1 MSINFFKITFRNL
14 WKNRGYSSL
23 NIFGLAIGITCAGLI
38 FLWVENEASYDQ
50 FLPKKDQLYLI
61 WENQTYQGKVR
72 TFSSTPRPTAAAMVK
87 DIPGVAAACRVDF
100 DNELFSVGDKSLYE
114 AGGWVD
120 SSFFGLFQRRFL
132 EGNAREAF
140 LHPSDIVITEKVA
153 QQFFGDGKA
162 VGKTFRINNKKAYQV
177 SGVIEDFPAN
187 STLQLRWVAPMS
199 TAYFTDNNIQTNN
212 WGINSTTTYTEL
224 APGASAAAVDA
235 RLKNYI
241 ATKRTDVVG
250 APVCFLLS
258 ANDWHLRN
266 DFEDG
271 KQAGGEIQYVHLF
284 VVIAWI
290 ILLIACIN
298 FMNLATARSE
308 RRAREVGV
316 RKVLGAGKRGLVGQ
330 FIGES
335 IVLSAMAVAM
345 GLVLIS
351 ILLPAF
357 NALTGRTLGLGL
369 GRPLHLVAIVVI
381 TVVCGLVAGSYPA
394 LYLSSFN
401 PVYVFKGVR
410 IRGAGASAVRKGLV
424 ITQFTVS
431 ITLIVSTLIIYKQLH
446 HILSRD
452 LGYDKNNLITMDVR
466 GNMLPHFSQI
476 RQDLLNTGVVEN
488 AGLNSFNTI
497 SVGNNGSGVSWEG
510 KDPKQEVLISWR
522 AVTPGF
528 LATAGMHLLDGCDL
542 RADLPAA
549 DSGHVII
556 TETLAKMMGNGSA
569 VGKKLRYNWG
579 GSSTVI
585 GVVKDYVYGDMY
597 GSPDPVAFYYDS
609 TDASLM
615 YVRYKAGVRPD
626 VALAAIAEVMKKDNP
641 AYPFDYQFVDQ
652 AFNDLFTNEQLM
664 GQLSK
669 LFAGLAILI
678 SCLGL
683 FGLSA
688 YTAERRTR
696 EIGIRQVL
704 GASVSGITGLLSREF
719 LLLVG
724 MSALIAFPLAWLA
737 MSRWLQ
743 QFHYRISIEWWVFAV
758 AGVAAIGIALVT
770 ISFQSV
776 RAALMNPV
784 RSLRSE

>member
-1 MSINFFKITFRNL
+1 MIANFLKIIFRNL
-14 WKNRGYSSL
+14 RKNSSYSLL

-38 FLWVENEASYDQ
+38 FLWVENEMSYDQ
-50 FLPKKDQLYLI
+50 FLPNKDQLFLI

-72 TFSSTPRPTAAAMVK
+72 TFSSTPRPMAAAIVK
-87 DIPGVAAACRVDF
+87 DIPGVTASCRVDF
-100 DNELFSVGDKSLYE
+100 DNELLAVGDKSLYE

-120 SSFFGLFQRRFL
+120 SSFFGMFQRRFL

-140 LHPSDIVITEKVA
+140 VHPSDIVISETVA
-153 QQFFGDGKA
+153 RQFFGEGKA
-162 VGKTFRINNKKAYQV
+162 VGKTFRLNNKKECQV

-187 STLQLRWVAPMS
+187 SSLRLRWLAPMS

-212 WGINSTTTYTEL
+212 WGNNSTTTYIEL
-224 APGASAAAVDA
+224 APGAGRATVDA

-241 ATKRTDVVG
+241 ATKRTEVAG
-250 APVCFLLS
+250 AAVCFLLS
-258 ANDWHLRN
+258 ANDWHLRDN
-266 DFEDG
+266 FEDG

-316 RKVLGAGKRGLVGQ
+316 RKVLGARKRGLVGQ

-335 IVLSAMAVAM
+335 IVLSAVAVAM
-345 GLVLIS
+345 GVVLIS

-357 NALTGRTLGLGL
+357 NALTERTLGLGL
-369 GRPLHLVAIVVI
+369 GRPLHLAVMVVI

-401 PVYVFKGVR
+401 PIYVFKGIR
-410 IRGAGASAVRKGLV
+410 IRGAGASFVRKGLV

-431 ITLIVSTLIIYKQLH
+431 IALIVSTLIIYQQLH
-446 HILSRD
+446 HILNRD

-466 GNMLPHFSQI
+466 GNVLPHFKQI

-488 AGLNSFNTI
+488 AGLNSYNTI
-497 SVGNNGSGVSWEG
+497 SIGDNGAGVSWAG
-510 KDPKQEVLISWR
+510 KDSRQEVLLSWR

-528 LATAGMHLLDGCDL
+528 LATAGMHLLEGRDL
-542 RADLPAA
+542 RADLPTA
-549 DSGHVII
+549 DSNHVVI
-556 TETLAKMMGNGSA
+556 TEALAKMMGKGSA
-569 VGKKLRYNWG
+569 VGKKLLYSWG
-579 GSSTVI
+579 GGATVI

-597 GSPDPVAFYYDS
+597 GSPDPVVFYYDS
-609 TDASLM
+609 ANASLL
-615 YVRYKAGVRPD
+615 YIRYKAGVRPD
-626 VALAAIAEVMKKDNP
+626 VALAAISRVMKKDNP
-641 AYPFDYQFVDQ
+641 AYPFNYQFVDQ
-652 AFNDLFTNEQLM
+652 AFNNLFTNEQLM

-688 YTAERRTR
+688 YTAERRTK
-696 EIGIRQVL
+696 EIGIRKVL
-704 GASVSGITGLLSREF
+704 GASVTGITQLLSREF

-724 MSALIAFPLAWLA
+724 MSALIAFPLAWMA
-737 MSRWLQ
+737 MHRWLE
-743 QFHYRISIEWWVFAV
+743 QFHYRVSIEWWVFGI